1 MKSILKNIVIFSNN
15 LKRKITMKH
24 EYYFADGYRL
34 YLTRSDE
41 LLLVDSKG
49 NEIPIHDVQFDVNEK
64 TLECIKHGNDN
75 CRHIEIAKSIVTVK
89 DVVGGLLWMRDVA
102 NPANVVEGLGSL
114 NLLPLTEVENE
125 FYSIRSREI
134 LAQFENA
141 FRQTD
146 KRNK

>member
-1 MKSILKNIVIFSNN
+1 
-15 LKRKITMKH
+15 MKH

-34 YLTRSDE
+34 YLTRANE

-49 NEIPIHDVQFDVNEK
+49 NEVPIHDVQFDVNEK

-89 DVVGGLLWMRDVA
+89 DVLGGLLWMRDVA

-141 FRQTD
+141 FRQAD

>member
-34 YLTRSDE
+34 YLTRSNE

-49 NEIPIHDVQFDVNEK
+49 NEVPIHDVQFDVNEK
-64 TLECIKHGNDN
+64 TLECIKQSNDN

-114 NLLPLTEVENE
+114 NLLPLTKVENE

-141 FRQTD
+141 FRQAD

>member
-1 MKSILKNIVIFSNN
+1 
-15 LKRKITMKH
+15 MKH

-34 YLTRSDE
+34 YLTRSNE

-49 NEIPIHDVQFDVNEK
+49 NEVPIHDVQFDVNEK

-89 DVVGGLLWMRDVA
+89 DVLGGLLWMRDVA
-102 NPANVVEGLGSL
+102 NPANIVEGLGSL

-141 FRQTD
+141 FRQAD